1 MTRRNRQ
8 APKQD
13 RRFMVWSQRR
23 ESPDTRKL
31 AQALIAVVL
40 AEQQR
45 NQPESSREEDTAD
58 GR

>member
-13 RRFMVWSQRR
+13 RRFVVWSHRR

-31 AQALIAVVL
+31 AQTLLAVVL
-40 AEQQR
+40 AEQR
-45 NQPESSREEDTAD
+45 NEPEPDSEEDTAD
-58 GR
+58 ER